1 MKRGI
6 DMNKKIKIEVEIDE
20 TTFNGLNN
28 AVAAYGDLCWNLFLG
43 TQVPT
48 KFEILRQFSDEE
60 MKARFESVKA
70 LYEIIE
76 KEFDKK

>member
-1 MKRGI
+1 M
-6 DMNKKIKIEVEIDE
+6 DKKIKIEVEIDE
-20 TTFNGLNN
+20 TTFKGLNN
-28 AVAAYGDLCWNLFLG
+28 AVVAYGDLCWSLFLG

-70 LYEIIE
+70 LYEMIE
-76 KEFDKK
+76 KEFNKS